1 MPQTNDRKR
10 LGWIGIGILIGFLV
24 NIFLPVQPLHAV
36 ATQGVDGFAL
46 ATGAVDNSVEGVY
59 FLDTLTGDLKG
70 AVLNLSNGQ
79 FATFYQSN
87 ILKDFQVDGSK
98 PPKFLMVTGLAAL
111 RHGPSQ
117 VQPGLSVVY
126 VMEVNS
132 GVLAAYGVPWNGGRP
147 LVTTAQNNPFI
158 LLDRKPLRNV
168 AVRPQ

>member
-1 MPQTNDRKR
+1 MSAIQNRGR
-10 LGWIGIGILIGFLV
+10 LGWICLGILIGCLLTF
-24 NIFLPVQPLHAV
+24 FMPAQPLHAV
-36 ATQGVDGFAL
+36 ATHGAEGFAL
-46 ATGAVDNSVEGVY
+46 ATGAVDNSLEGVY

-70 AVLNLSNGQ
+70 AVINLANGQ

-87 ILKDFQVDGSK
+87 ILKDFQSDGSK

-117 VQPGLSVVY
+117 IQPGLAVVY

-132 GVLAAYGVPWNGGRP
+132 GILAAYGVPWNGGRQ
-147 LVTTAQNNPFI
+147 LVPTAQNNPFI

-168 AVRPQ
+168 AIRQQ

>member
-1 MPQTNDRKR
+1 
-10 LGWIGIGILIGFLV
+10 
-24 NIFLPVQPLHAV
+24 LHAV